1 MPYIGQQ
8 PATSFHSLV
17 KQDFS
22 VSATTGYT
30 LSQSVTSAND
40 IALFINNVRQEPTF
54 AYSASGTTLTL
65 TAATASGDDMYCI
78 YLGKAVGTVNP
89 ASGSVG
95 LAQLSATGTKNN
107 TTFLRG
113 DNTFA
118 TASQSNVLEI
128 LSSPCNGTQVTVP
141 SGTYTM
147 ADVTATQDLTT
158 SFADVTGSSI
168 NYTPP
173 SGTTRVLYKFYAQ
186 FAYDN
191 DNYAG
196 FNIKFLLDGAEV
208 TDARRSYYGN
218 YFLGGFAFE
227 YTINCNA
234 SGANTA
240 HGDITSWTSAKIM
253 KLQAAE
259 YNSQNE
265 ARFHRLQLWE
275 GSDVATV
282 VVPTLTITAIKDS

>member
-1 MPYIGQQ
+1 VPIRTLPSRAIADASIQAVDIASNSISKAKIDADTRLGLQNDSIILDGTDG
-8 PATSFHSLV
+8 AGANKGDFLV
-17 KQDFS
+17 LDGTDNS
-22 VSATTGYT
+22 STN
-30 LSQSVTSAND
+30 AND
-40 IALFINNVRQEPTF
+40 RILFDETFNPSTFNV
-54 AYSASGTTLTL
+54 
-65 TAATASGDDMYCI
+65 
-78 YLGKAVGTVNP
+78 
-89 ASGSVG
+89 
-95 LAQLSATGTKNN
+95 
-107 TTFLRG
+107 
-113 DNTFA
+113 
-118 TASQSNVLEI
+118 SNVLEI

-147 ADVTATQDLTT
+147 ADITATQDLTT

-173 SGTTRVLYKFYAQ
+173 SGTTRVQYKFYVQ

-196 FNIKFLLDGAEV
+196 TQIKFFLDGTEV

-218 YFLGGFAFE
+218 YFLGGFSFE

-240 HGDITSWTSAKIM
+240 HGDITSWTTPKIM

-259 YNSQNE
+259 YNSSNE

-275 GSDVATV
+275 GADVSTV
-282 VVPTLTITAIKDS
+282 VVPTLTITALKDS

>member
-1 MPYIGQQ
+1 MGYIG
-8 PATSFHSLV
+8 PAPTTSFQSFV
-17 KQDFS
+17 KQDITT
-22 VSATTGYT
+22 SATANYT
-30 LSQSVTSAND
+30 LSQSVTNANE
-40 IALFINNVRQEPTF
+40 LRVVLNNVIQEPTT
-54 AYSASGTTLTL
+54 AYTASGTSLTMASAL
-65 TAATASGDDMYCI
+65 TSSDDLYVVYM
-78 YLGKAVGTVNP
+78 GKAVGTVNP

-95 LAQLSATGTKNN
+95 LAQLSATGTKNS

-113 DNTFA
+113 DNSFA
-118 TASQSNVLEI
+118 TVSQSNVLEI

-147 ADVTATQDLTT
+147 ADITSVQDLTT

-173 SGTTRVLYKFYAQ
+173 SGTTRVLYKFYVQ

-191 DNYAG
+191 DQYAG
-196 FNIKFLLDGAEV
+196 TQIKFFLDGTEV

-234 SGANTA
+234 SSANTA

-259 YNSQNE
+259 FNSSNE

-275 GSDVATV
+275 GADVTTV
-282 VVPTLTITAIKDS
+282 VVPTLTITALKDS